1 MTFIT
6 EKRDKLSRGWFVIL
20 GAVVVVMIVGVVLAA
35 RGALDPPIPSPAP
48 AAGTGTRHQRA
59 AVSTGVPRAHRNRA
73 VVKRKPELLRHLA
86 GN

>member
-6 EKRDKLSRGWFVIL
+6 EKRDTLSRGWFVIF

-48 AAGTGTRHQRA
+48 EAVAAALRRGGRRAPTTDQLFRWFREWAAG
-59 AVSTGVPRAHRNRA
+59 GVFRS
-73 VVKRKPELLRHLA
+73 VTLR
-86 GN
+86 